1 MVRLVEWYTNEVN
14 FNAIAKIID
23 LVFKKKI
30 YLTDYYYEVA
40 STKEVQRL
48 EKLVDELNQENEHG
62 GDGHHSK
69 LNVEESLKDKS
80 MKIPSPRMME
90 SSKTNKTSNMA
101 SKNLSPRGISMKKN
115 AVHVI

>member
-30 YLTDYYYEVA
+30 YLTDYFYEVV

-48 EKLVDELNQENEHG
+48 
-62 GDGHHSK
+62 
-69 LNVEESLKDKS
+69 
-80 MKIPSPRMME
+80 
-90 SSKTNKTSNMA
+90 
-101 SKNLSPRGISMKKN
+101 
-115 AVHVI
+115 